1 MCSNAISIAGT
12 LPDELK
18 PYRPNEVMSA
28 NSRVSTATAASN
40 AANKKSIAR
49 RDIAIHG
56 VLTVDTRFPGVS
68 KVLHLDERKGAAHTF
83 IPLIS
88 LGRRMRTILAG
99 GVVNRSSLVP
109 RP

>member
-18 PYRPNEVMSA
+18 PSWPNEVMSA

-56 VLTVDTRFPGVS
+56 VLTADTRYHGVLYLFYYTCMKG
-68 KVLHLDERKGAAHTF
+68 KVQCTHLYR
-83 IPLIS
+83 
-88 LGRRMRTILAG
+88 
-99 GVVNRSSLVP
+99 
-109 RP
+109 